1 MPQLESNI
9 SEIARRYLR
18 LHLCRG
24 VGPIRAARLVEAF
37 GGIDPV
43 LTASA
48 ARLQAVDGI
57 GPKIAQG
64 IVTGRSEADV
74 DKEIQLAEKHGVQII
89 CREDPSYPELLLRIP
104 DPPACLY
111 IRGTVQREDNVG
123 FGVVG
128 ARHATHYG
136 IEQAERFAARAAT
149 VGMTVHS
156 GLARGV
162 DTAAHRGALAAG
174 GRTIAV
180 IGCGLSHLYPPD
192 AIDLAADIAKSGCV
206 MSELPMGVAPEPGNF
221 PSRNRIIAGMSL
233 GVLVVEAAQRS
244 GALITARLANEYNRE
259 VYALPGRV
267 DAPQSAGCHNLIRAG
282 AAQLVTKFEDILDE
296 LGPTGDI
303 LKSDFEA
310 KTPSERPEVVPVP
323 TNLSPDETA
332 VLAAIGGD
340 PLPVESVCEACGI
353 PPGQVAVAITTL
365 QLKGLIR
372 RTDGD
377 LFMRP

>member
-1 MPQLESNI
+1 MPQIQPNV
-9 SEIARRYLR
+9 SEMARRYLR

-43 LTASA
+43 LTATA
-48 ARLQAVDGI
+48 ARLQTVEGI
-57 GPKIAQG
+57 GPKIAQA
-64 IVTGRSEADV
+64 IVAGRSEADV
-74 DKEIQLAEKHGVQII
+74 EREIQLATAHGVHII
-89 CREDPSYPELLLRIP
+89 CREDETYPELLRRIP

-123 FGVVG
+123 FGIVG

-136 IEQAERFAARAAT
+136 VEQAERFAARAAT

-156 GLARGV
+156 GLARGI
-162 DTAAHRGALAAG
+162 DTAAHRGALTAG

-180 IGCGLSHLYPPD
+180 IGCGLCHLYPPD
-192 AIDLAADIAKSGCV
+192 AGDLANEIAKNGCV
-206 MSELPMGVAPEPGNF
+206 MSELPMAVAPEPGNF
-221 PSRNRIIAGMSL
+221 PARNRIIAGMSL

-259 VYALPGRV
+259 VFALPGRV
-267 DAPQSAGCHNLIRAG
+267 DAPQSAGCHHLIRAG
-282 AAQLVTKFEDILDE
+282 GAQLVTKFEDILDE

-303 LKSDFEA
+303 LRSDFEE
-310 KTPSERPEVVPVP
+310 KTPSEQPSTDAVPA
-323 TNLSPDETA
+323 NLSSDERA
-332 VLAAIGGD
+332 VLATISGD
-340 PLPVESVCEACGI
+340 PLPVESICEACGI
-353 PPGQVAVAITTL
+353 PPGQVAVAVTTL
-365 QLKGLIR
+365 QLKGLVR

>member
-1 MPQLESNI
+1 MPHVQPNI
-9 SEIARRYLR
+9 SETARRYLR

-24 VGPIRAARLVEAF
+24 VGPIRAARLVEAL

-43 LTASA
+43 LTATA
-48 ARLQAVDGI
+48 ARLQSVEGV
-57 GPKIAQG
+57 GPKIAQA
-64 IVTGRSEADV
+64 IVAGRSEADV
-74 DKEIQLAEKHGVQII
+74 EREIQLAAAHGVHII
-89 CREDPSYPELLLRIP
+89 CREDESYPELLRRIP

-123 FGVVG
+123 FGIVG

-136 IEQAERFAARAAT
+136 VEQAERFATRAAT

-156 GLARGV
+156 GLARGI

-180 IGCGLSHLYPPD
+180 IGCGLCHLYPPD
-192 AIDLAADIAKSGCV
+192 AGELAADIAKNGCV
-206 MSELPMGVAPEPGNF
+206 MSELPMAVAPEPGNF
-221 PSRNRIIAGMSL
+221 PARNRIIAGMSL

-259 VYALPGRV
+259 VFALPGRV
-267 DAPQSAGCHNLIRAG
+267 DAPQSAGCHHLIRVG
-282 AAQLVTKFEDILDE
+282 GAQLVTKFEDILDE

-310 KTPSERPEVVPVP
+310 QTPTEQEPVKPTP
-323 TNLSPDETA
+323 TNLSPDEQA
-332 VLAAIGGD
+332 VLATIGGD
-340 PLPVESVCEACGI
+340 PMPVESICEGCGI
-353 PPGQVAVAITTL
+353 PPGQVAVAVTTL
-365 QLKGLIR
+365 QLKGLVR